1 MEANR
6 SGAFFLSLTLHAA
19 VVALIFLSTYVL
31 HQQIKETPVIFELVA
46 GEGDNYAATEAP
58 AATSND
64 PVQFNM
70 PKITPQPRPEP
81 TPVQLAPEP
90 EPVIQT
96 APEPPKPKQTKVETK
111 PSPKPTPPKP
121 EPETEPKVEQPKKMT
136 KAEFDKLHG
145 NQKNPT
151 TVSQPKVPTPRKI
164 DIAGIVGGSV
174 NTQTG
179 AGGKALTRAESDA
192 LDAYIALLLQR
203 LRAAHV
209 KPAGLSDLLSAK
221 VRFNIAAN
229 GTLSN
234 VRIIT
239 SSGSREFDQSVLEA
253 FAKVRSIGS
262 TPNGKADVW
271 EVTFK
276 MREDG

>member
-1 MEANR
+1 
-6 SGAFFLSLTLHAA
+6 
-19 VVALIFLSTYVL
+19 
-31 HQQIKETPVIFELVA
+31 
-46 GEGDNYAATEAP
+46 
-58 AATSND
+58 
-64 PVQFNM
+64 
-70 PKITPQPRPEP
+70 
-81 TPVQLAPEP
+81 
-90 EPVIQT
+90 
-96 APEPPKPKQTKVETK
+96 
-111 PSPKPTPPKP
+111 KPTPPKP
-121 EPETEPKVEQPKKMT
+121 EPKTEPKVEQPKKMT

-203 LRAAHV
+203 LRVAHV

-229 GTLSN
+229 GSLSN

-253 FAKVRSIGS
+253 FAKVRSIGAP
-262 TPNGKADVW
+262 PNGKADVW